1 MISTCRWE
9 LHKNTGSFYSN
20 DTIPTRLYWFVCGR
34 VLPVKSE
41 ICRMLRIM
49 ALILIFLSLVV
60 YSISF
65 YGSKNNVSAIFSVI
79 AVVLTGVVPALLLK
93 LLTEG
98 KPSKGLEKV
107 NLKRKIHFAVEQF
120 YQESRDENTIIS
132 DRVNKQ
138 STDVEQV

>member
-20 DTIPTRLYWFVCGR
+20 VTIPTRLYWFVCGR

-60 YSISF
+60 YLISF